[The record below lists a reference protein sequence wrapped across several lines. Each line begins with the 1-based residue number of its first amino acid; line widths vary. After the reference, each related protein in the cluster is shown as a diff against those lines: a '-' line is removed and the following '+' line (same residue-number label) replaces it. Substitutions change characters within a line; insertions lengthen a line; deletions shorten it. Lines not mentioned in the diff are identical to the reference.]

1 MIVRTSRF
9 RRAYTLV
16 ELTLAMSVGMAV
28 AVMTLALV
36 NQQIA
41 FLRIFSAQ
49 NFLSDEAPIISLY
62 VGRLVGKSERF
73 RLHASVSDALAGT
86 NARLTNSPVMVM
98 NFRQPDGSV
107 RASILAYEDR
117 GTGPA
122 LYYYIVPLSGVLGEP
137 QWAVTKKAS
146 NVSFFVDQ
154 GILRMQIDGPNG
166 ERVTYSGTM
175 QL

>member
-1 MIVRTSRF
+1 
-9 RRAYTLV
+9 
-16 ELTLAMSVGMAV
+16 
-28 AVMTLALV
+28 
-36 NQQIA
+36 
-41 FLRIFSAQ
+41 
-49 NFLSDEAPIISLY
+49 
-62 VGRLVGKSERF
+62 
-73 RLHASVSDALAGT
+73 
-86 NARLTNSPVMVM
+86 
-98 NFRQPDGSV
+98 
-107 RASILAYEDR
+107 LAYEDR